1 MTRPIAYQP
10 NITSFFSTVVP
21 AVSRSVG
28 YKIQPITR
36 PKKTA
41 PRPVRNK
48 SFLLGF
54 PTGDEK
60 ARRTENLSVSQLS
73 DEEQAYCSASHG
85 RFHSHG

>member
-10 NITSFFSTVVP
+10 NSTSFFSTVVP
-21 AVSRSVG
+21 AVRRSVR

-41 PRPVRNK
+41 PRPVSNR

-54 PTGDEK
+54 PTGDEQ
-60 ARRTENLSVSQLS
+60 ARRTENLCVSQLS
-73 DEEQAYCSASHG
+73 DAE
-85 RFHSHG
+85 

>member
-10 NITSFFSTVVP
+10 NITSFLSKVVP
-21 AVSRSVG
+21 AVSRGVR

-41 PRPVRNK
+41 PRPVRNM

-60 ARRTENLSVSQLS
+60 ACRTENLSVSQIS
-73 DEEQAYCSASHG
+73 DEE
-85 RFHSHG
+85 